1 MCTGQKNAGMYG
13 EKHLARVQA
22 RIRAAGD
29 HLVEITSTSGAPWR
43 RALEREGRALASAV
57 QHTRPSMQKM
67 VTAGCPDPEGD
78 PSRVHGPRVLWLQQ
92 PRLVMAGCDVTQAR
106 VGVQGRFLD
115 ASGST
120 LQPKYSPIGGAAQR
134 RLAARARRQTIS
146 AFEPLICLMLP
157 SPILAGRT
165 KTNLRKIG
173 RGSDSPHPRRVRGS
187 ATRSWSR
194 RVAFA
199 GIVLVFFHKN
209 LCKRAVCIL

>member
-1 MCTGQKNAGMYG
+1 MPRANNKCRNAWG
-13 EKHLARVQA
+13 ETPCS
-22 RIRAAGD
+22 RAGLHPRGWRSPGRSA
-29 HLVEITSTSGAPWR
+29 SRAPCR

-106 VGVQGRFLD
+106 VGVQGHFLD

-146 AFEPLICLMLP
+146 AFEPLILP
-157 SPILAGRT
+157 HAPLTNFGWPPRT
-165 KTNLRKIG
+165 KGNLRKIG
-173 RGSDSPHPRRVRGS
+173 RGSDSPHP
-187 ATRSWSR
+187 
-194 RVAFA
+194 F
-199 GIVLVFFHKN
+199 
-209 LCKRAVCIL
+209 